1 MSRISN
7 NDIYE
12 NPQIGSRLNKIR
24 KMLKIDKRFYRTIQY
39 IYFKISLIVFKMSA
53 SNSSN
58 NVLSNDD
65 SVKGVS
71 PQQMKK
77 NKELAKER
85 IKKEKEDAKAAK
97 LKEKEDA
104 KEDAKAAKLKE
115 KEDAKEDAKA
125 ARLKEKEDAKA
136 AKLKEKEDAKEDAK
150 AAKLAAKLKEKEDV
164 KAAKLKEKEDAIDE
178 KDSTHDHNNNEEGV
192 MPDDN
197 VSQFMQQF
205 KHLYS
210 ENETDISSNLSL
222 DDHDDEINKF
232 ITFYLFTISLNSNNP
247 DYTHTLHHFKW
258 KPLLHTF
265 HKQYSLI
272 NQFFKDD
279 ILRLKHNNNENNNE
293 NNDIVQLLVQKANEK
308 NNDIDIDVKLHIIN
322 GQKLLIDH
330 MQVCYNF
337 YNHKPIGKLINNQ
350 MCPL

>member
-1 MSRISN
+1 M
-7 NDIYE
+7 
-12 NPQIGSRLNKIR
+12 GSRLNKIR
-24 KMLKIDKRFYRTIQY
+24 KMLKIDKRFYKIIHC

-58 NVLSNDD
+58 KVLSSDD
-65 SVKGVS
+65 SIKGVS
-71 PQQMKK
+71 PQQMEKK
-77 NKELAKER
+77 KELEKER
-85 IKKEKEDAKAAK
+85 IKKEKEDAKADKLSAK

-104 KEDAKAAKLKE
+104 KT
-115 KEDAKEDAKA
+115 
-125 ARLKEKEDAKA
+125 
-136 AKLKEKEDAKEDAK
+136 
-150 AAKLAAKLKEKEDV
+150 AKLAAKLKEKEDV
-164 KAAKLKEKEDAIDE
+164 NADKLKATENAIDE
-178 KDSTHDHNNNEEGV
+178 KESTHDHNQNEEGV
-192 MPDDN
+192 MPDEN

-210 ENETDISSNLSL
+210 ENETDISSTLSL

-232 ITFYLFTISLNSNNP
+232 ITFYLFTRSLNSDNQ
-247 DYTHTLHHFKW
+247 DYTQILHQFKW
-258 KPLLHTF
+258 KQLVQTF

-279 ILRLKHNNNENNNE
+279 ILRLKHNNDQ
-293 NNDIVQLLVQKANEK
+293 NDIVQLLVQKANEK
-308 NNDIDIDVKLHIIN
+308 SNDIDIDVKLHIIN

-330 MQVCYNF
+330 MHVCYNF

>member
-1 MSRISN
+1 
-7 NDIYE
+7 
-12 NPQIGSRLNKIR
+12 
-24 KMLKIDKRFYRTIQY
+24 
-39 IYFKISLIVFKMSA
+39 MSA

-85 IKKEKEDAKAAK
+85 IKKEKEDAKEDAKAAKLKEKEDAKAAK

-115 KEDAKEDAKA
+115 KEDAKADAKA
-125 ARLKEKEDAKA
+125 AKLKEKEDAKA

-150 AAKLAAKLKEKEDV
+150 AAKLAAKLKEKEDAKAAKLKEKEDV
-164 KAAKLKEKEDAIDE
+164 KSAKLKEKEDAIDE

-192 MPDDN
+192 MSDDN

-247 DYTHTLHHFKW
+247 DYTHSLHHFKW
-258 KPLLHTF
+258 KQLLHTF

>member
-104 KEDAKAAKLKE
+104 KEDAKAAK
-115 KEDAKEDAKA
+115 
-125 ARLKEKEDAKA
+125 LKEKEDAKA